1 MTIAL
6 RNFTSIG
13 ALVSVDNAPVDAA
26 LKSNFH
32 RYIQGMRDIE
42 AAKVTRQAQ
51 ADEVLKLYEEVS
63 SNAIQIWRNF
73 ASACC

>member
-6 RNFTSIG
+6 RSSTSIG
-13 ALVSVDNAPVDAA
+13 AMVSVDNAPSNAT
-26 LKSNFH
+26 LESNFH

-51 ADEVLKLYEEVS
+51 ADEVLRFYEEVS
-63 SNAIQIWRNF
+63 SGAIQIWQHF
-73 ASACC
+73 AVACR